1 MRTAC
6 SLIVIPRS
14 RSRSIESST
23 WFCMSRWLID
33 PVYSSRRSASVDLP
47 WSMWAMMQKF
57 RTRSCVVRGPREVTA
72 QPRTSRGVVSWARCN
87 ARGDENTGVGI
98 VLVIGVLL
106 FAAGFVLLLNLFGAA
121 DLVMR
126 RVTSQPLGELAPG
139 FAASRRGFRIY
150 AVLVLAIGV
159 LCLGLAATAWFI
171 PLGAGLLVLG
181 ALTFGIASVVAIAG
195 EVETYRALRR

>member
-1 MRTAC
+1 M
-6 SLIVIPRS
+6 
-14 RSRSIESST
+14 
-23 WFCMSRWLID
+23 
-33 PVYSSRRSASVDLP
+33 
-47 WSMWAMMQKF
+47 
-57 RTRSCVVRGPREVTA
+57 
-72 QPRTSRGVVSWARCN
+72 WARCN
-87 ARGDENTGVGI
+87 ARGDENTGVGV

-106 FAAGFVLLLNLFGAA
+106 SVAGLVLLLNLFGAA

-150 AVLVLAIGV
+150 AVLVLAIGI

-181 ALTFGIASVVAIAG
+181 ALTFGIASVIAIAG
-195 EVETYRALRR
+195 EVETYRALKRRT